1 MGSIIEMVIVLA
13 ASAILTM
20 VSIREDVAKRRSQVL
35 SVEGQNESVIVSA
48 LGKWINENFQGL
60 LTQYQQSGDASL
72 AAPTLDQLYA
82 AGDLKQGYR
91 AGPFWGGSYVMQL
104 SMAPVGCTV
113 DAGNCHVAW
122 VFYPSLPYTSNGI
135 SDTGGAAQIA
145 LAASVNGGQ
154 FGYSSAL
161 NPGTISGI
169 NGAWKATNP
178 LPGAPAAAILAT
190 NGTDADGNSLFIR
203 RDGSLTW
210 TGSQNVNGNSLHNVD
225 SIDATGTIAAP
236 TIAASNVAV
245 SNAVRSPGTLYVQ
258 STDGTAPAPIDTGA
272 AAIHGNAVVSGTLS
286 VANTGVP
293 HSGCNSPPGTTTL
306 VANSD
311 GSGQFLSCQ
320 GGQLMPIGG
329 PWLREGFTLAQNG
342 AWVATPNCPAGASPA
357 AEATPQN
364 FSVDEDGA
372 VNFGMYGTGP
382 WSVFITDGRGQEI
395 AGAQV
400 QVALYCVY

>member
-13 ASAILTM
+13 ASAILTV

-35 SVEGQNESVIVSA
+35 SVEGQNESVIVAA
-48 LGKWINENFQGL
+48 LGKWINENFQTL
-60 LTQYQQSGDASL
+60 LAQYEQSGDPAL
-72 AAPTLDQLYA
+72 TAPAIDQLHT
-82 AGDLKQGYR
+82 AGDLKQAYR

-104 SMAPVGCTV
+104 SMAPAGCTA

-122 VFYPSLPYTSNGI
+122 VFYPSLPYTRNGI

-154 FGYSSAL
+154 FGYSSSR
-161 NPGTISGI
+161 NPGTVSGI
-169 NGAWKATNP
+169 NGAWTATNP

-190 NGTDADGNSLFIR
+190 NGPDGDGNSLFIR

-210 TGSQNVNGNSLHNVD
+210 TGSQNVNGVDLHNVG

-236 TIAASNVAV
+236 TVAASNVAV

-258 STDGTAPAPIDTGA
+258 SADGTATAPIDTGA

-286 VANTGVP
+286 VANVAAP
-293 HSGCNSPPGTTTL
+293 HGGCSSPAGGTSL
-306 VANSD
+306 AANSD
-311 GSGQFLSCQ
+311 GSGQLLSCQ
-320 GGQLMPIGG
+320 GNQWMAIGG
-329 PWLREGFTLAQNG
+329 PWLRQGYTLAQNG
-342 AWVATPNCPAGASPA
+342 DWIGVPACSAGGAPA
-357 AEATPQN
+357 AQATPQN
-364 FSVDEDGA
+364 FSVDDDGR
-372 VNFGMYGTGP
+372 VNFGVNGTGP
-382 WSVFITDGRGQEI
+382 WQVSITDGRGQPI